1 MKIDRSR
8 RTLRALAVVAAASA
22 ALAACSSQGG
32 AANQPASNSGG
43 GGGASGGNGQKY
55 TIQMVTHEQAG
66 DTFWDK
72 IRAGAEDAAKNTGVT
87 LQYSNNENGPEQA
100 TLVQN
105 AIDAKVS
112 GIAVTLSN
120 ADAVIPV
127 AKKAAD
133 AGIPVV
139 VFNQGIDDYTQAG
152 AKMYFGSD
160 ETLAG
165 QTIGKK
171 ISSEDPGGKTLCV
184 IQAQG
189 SVALET
195 RCAGVKSGFANTENL
210 QVNGADLPSV
220 QQTLQ
225 SKLAEDPS
233 ITHIVT
239 LGAPIALAALQAQT
253 SANSTAKIITFD
265 LNQDA
270 AQAIKDGKIEFSVD
284 QQPYVQGYMAVT
296 SLYLALS
303 NGNDIGGGKPTLT
316 GPSLVDKT
324 NIDQILPYTAN
335 NRR

>member
-1 MKIDRSR
+1 MRSTR
-8 RTLRALAVVAAASA
+8 KSMRQLAVLAALGV

-32 AANQPASNSGG
+32 ARNQAEQA
-43 GGGASGGNGQKY
+43 GGASGGRTY
-55 TIQMVTHEQAG
+55 TIAMITHEQAG

-72 IRAGAEDAAKNTGVT
+72 IRAGAEEAARVHGIDLK
-87 LQYSNNENGPEQA
+87 YSNNEQGPEQA

-105 AIDAKVS
+105 AIDSKVD
-112 GIAVTLSN
+112 GIAVTLSS

-139 VFNQGIDDYTQAG
+139 AFNQGLDQYKQAG

-160 ETLAG
+160 EDLAG
-165 QTIGKK
+165 QSVGQRIAAEG
-171 ISSEDPGGKTLCV
+171 DGGKTLCV

-195 RCAGVKSGFANTENL
+195 RCAGVKKAYPNTENL

-220 QQTLQ
+220 QQTIGA
-225 SKLAEDPS
+225 KLSQDPS

-239 LGAPIALAALQAQT
+239 LGAPIAMAAMQAQT
-253 SANSTAKIITFD
+253 DSGNTAKLVTFD

-270 AQAIKDGKIEFSVD
+270 AKAIQDGKIDFSVD
-284 QQPYVQGYMAVT
+284 QQPYVQGYMAVEGLWFELT
-296 SLYLALS
+296 
-303 NGNDIGGGKPTLT
+303 NGNDLGGGKPVLT
-316 GPSLVDKT
+316 GPSFVDKS
-324 NIDQILPYTAN
+324 NIDQILPYTQN
-335 NRR
+335 NTR

>member
-8 RTLRALAVVAAASA
+8 RSLRVLAAVAVASF

-32 AANQPASNSGG
+32 AANQ
-43 GGGASGGNGQKY
+43 GGGAAPAAGGDTSGSNP
-55 TIQMVTHEQAG
+55 TFQMITHEQAG
-66 DTFWDK
+66 DTLWDK
-72 IRAGAEDAAKNTGVT
+72 IRAGAQDAANAHGIT

-105 AIDAKVS
+105 AIDSQVS
-112 GIAVTLSN
+112 GIAVTLSS
-120 ADAVIPV
+120 ADAVVPV
-127 AKKAAD
+127 VQKAVA
-133 AGIPVV
+133 AGIPTVA
-139 VFNQGIDDYTQAG
+139 FNQGIDQYQDAG

-160 ETLAG
+160 ELLAG
-165 QTIGKK
+165 QTVGERLTAE
-171 ISSEDPGGKTLCV
+171 SGGGKTLCI

-195 RCAGVKSGFANTENL
+195 RCQGVKATYPNTENL

-220 QQTLQ
+220 QQTIQ
-225 SKLAEDPS
+225 SKLTQDTA
-233 ITHIVT
+233 ITNIVT
-239 LGAPIALAALQAQT
+239 LGAPIATAALQAQEA
-253 SANSTAKIITFD
+253 SGNTAKLATFD
-265 LNQDA
+265 LSQEA
-270 AQAIKDGKIEFSVD
+270 AQAIKDGKIQFSVD

-296 SLYLALS
+296 SLWLNIT

-316 GPSLVDKT
+316 GPSIVDST

>member
-1 MKIDRSR
+1 
-8 RTLRALAVVAAASA
+8 VVAAASA

-32 AANQPASNSGG
+32 AQNQAPAAGG
-43 GGGASGGNGQKY
+43 GGGGGGGNGPQL
-55 TIQMVTHEQAG
+55 TIQMITHEQAG

-72 IRAGAEDAAKNTGVT
+72 IRAGAEDAARNTGVT

-105 AIDAKVS
+105 AIDARVA

-127 AKKAAD
+127 AKRAAD

-139 VFNQGIDDYTQAG
+139 VFNQGIDQYQDAG
-152 AKMYFGSD
+152 SKMYFGSD
-160 ETLAG
+160 EQLAG
-165 QTIGKK
+165 QTVGQRLA
-171 ISSEDPGGKTLCV
+171 SADPSGKTLCI

-195 RCAGVKSGFANTENL
+195 RCAGVKAAYPNTENL

-220 QQTLQ
+220 QQTIQ
-225 SKLAEDPS
+225 SKLAQDTS
-233 ITHIVT
+233 ISNIVT
-239 LGAPIALAALQAQT
+239 LGAPIALAAMQAQEAAGNT
-253 SANSTAKIITFD
+253 TAKIATFD

-270 AQAIKDGKIEFSVD
+270 AQAIKDGKIQFSVD

-296 SLYLALS
+296 SLYLNLT
-303 NGNDIGGGKPTLT
+303 NGNDIGGGKATLT
-316 GPSLVDKT
+316 GPSIVDNT

>member
-1 MKIDRSR
+1 VKIDRSR
-8 RTLRALAVVAAASA
+8 RSLRVLAVVAAASA

-32 AANQPASNSGG
+32 AQNQGG
-43 GGGASGGNGQKY
+43 GGGGGGGGGNGQTY

-72 IRAGAEDAAKNTGVT
+72 IRAGAEDAAANTGVT

-105 AIDAKVS
+105 AIDARVS
-112 GIAVTLSN
+112 GLAVTLSN

-139 VFNQGIDDYTQAG
+139 VFNQGFDDFTEAG

-160 ETLAG
+160 EQLAG
-165 QTIGKK
+165 QTVGEKLAAA
-171 ISSEDPGGKTLCV
+171 DPGGKTLCV

-195 RCAGVKSGFANTENL
+195 RCAGVKSAYSNTENI

-225 SKLAEDPS
+225 SKLAQDTS
-233 ITHIVT
+233 ITNIVT
-239 LGAPIALAALQAQT
+239 LGAPIALAALQAQEAAGT
-253 SANSTAKIITFD
+253 TAKIATFD
-265 LNQDA
+265 LNQEA
-270 AQAIKDGKIEFSVD
+270 AQAIKDGKILFSVD

-296 SLYLALS
+296 ALWLNLT

-316 GPSLVDKT
+316 GPSIVDTT

>member
-1 MKIDRSR
+1 
-8 RTLRALAVVAAASA
+8 VAAATA

-32 AANQPASNSGG
+32 AQSQGGSAPAAGG
-43 GGGASGGNGQKY
+43 GDTSGSNL
-55 TIQMVTHEQAG
+55 TFQMITHEQAG

-72 IRAGAEDAAKNTGVT
+72 IRAGAQDAAKAHGIT
-87 LQYSNNENGPEQA
+87 LQYANNEQGPEQA

-127 AKKAAD
+127 AKKASD

-139 VFNQGIDDYTQAG
+139 VFNQGIDDYTKVG

-160 ETLAG
+160 ELLAG
-165 QTIGKK
+165 QTVGQRLTQA
-171 ISSEDPGGKTLCV
+171 DPGGKTLCI
-184 IQAQG
+184 IQQQG

-195 RCAGVKSGFANTENL
+195 RCQGVKQGYANTENL

-220 QQTLQ
+220 QQTIQ
-225 SKLAEDPS
+225 SKLAEDKS
-233 ITHIVT
+233 ITNIVA
-239 LGAPIALAALQAQT
+239 LGAPIALAALQAEQ
-253 SANSTAKIITFD
+253 SAGNTAKIATFD
-265 LNQDA
+265 LNQDV
-270 AQAIKDGKIEFSVD
+270 AQAIQDDKILFSVD
-284 QQPYVQGYMAVT
+284 QQPYVQGYMSVLMLWMYIT
-296 SLYLALS
+296 

-316 GPSLVDKT
+316 GPSIVDKT
-324 NIDQILPYTAN
+324 NIGQILPYTKN

>member
-1 MKIDRSR
+1 MRIDCSR
-8 RTLRALAVVAAASA
+8 RSFRVLAAVAVASA

-32 AANQPASNSGG
+32 AANSGG
-43 GGGASGGNGQKY
+43 SSSAGSTEGQSL
-55 TIQMVTHEQAG
+55 TFAMITHEQAG
-66 DTFWDK
+66 DAFWDK
-72 IRAGAEDAAKNTGVT
+72 IRAGAQDAAKAHNID
-87 LQYSNNENGPEQA
+87 LKYSNNENGPEQA

-105 AIDAKVS
+105 AIDSKVN
-112 GIAVTLSN
+112 GIAVTLSS

-127 AKKAAD
+127 TQKAVA

-139 VFNQGIDDYTQAG
+139 AFNQGINQYKEAG

-165 QTIGKK
+165 QTAGQK
-171 ISSEDPGGKTLCV
+171 ITQEGGGKALCV

-189 SVALET
+189 SVALEA
-195 RCAGVKSGFANTENL
+195 RCAGVKQGFPNTENL

-220 QQTLQ
+220 QATIK

-239 LGAPIALAALQAQT
+239 LGAPIASAALGAQAE
-253 SANSTAKIITFD
+253 AGNTAKLITFD
-265 LNQDA
+265 LNQDV
-270 AQAIKDGKIEFSVD
+270 AQGIQDGKVEFAVD
-284 QQPYVQGYMAVT
+284 QQPYVQGYQSVLMLWMNIT
-296 SLYLALS
+296 
-303 NGNDIGGGKPTLT
+303 NGNDLGGGKPVLT

-324 NIDQILPYTAN
+324 NIAQILPYTKN

>member
-8 RTLRALAVVAAASA
+8 RSLRALAAVGVASV

-32 AANQPASNSGG
+32 AQGQSGG
-43 GGGASGGNGQKY
+43 SSSSGGNTSGSNL
-55 TIQMVTHEQAG
+55 TIQMITHEQAG

-72 IRAGAEDAAKNTGVT
+72 IRAGAEDAAKAHGIK
-87 LQYSNNENGPEQA
+87 LQYSNNQNGPEQA

-105 AIDAKVS
+105 AIDSKVS

-127 AKKAAD
+127 VQKAAA

-139 VFNQGIDDYTQAG
+139 AFNQGIDDWKKAG

-165 QTIGKK
+165 KTIGLKLALQ
-171 ISSEDPGGKTLCV
+171 DPGGKTLCI

-189 SVALET
+189 SVALEA
-195 RCAGVKSGFANTENL
+195 RCAGVKQGYASTENL

-233 ITHIVT
+233 ITNIVT
-239 LGAPIALAALQAQT
+239 LGAPIALAAIQAQGA
-253 SANSTAKIITFD
+253 SNNTAKVYTFD

-270 AQAIKDGKIEFSVD
+270 AQAIKDGKIAFAVD
-284 QQPYVQGYMAVT
+284 QQPYVQGYQSVLMLWMNIT
-296 SLYLALS
+296 
-303 NGNDIGGGKPTLT
+303 NGNDIGGGKAVLT
-316 GPSLVDKT
+316 GPSLVDKS
-324 NIDQILPYTAN
+324 NIAQILPYTAN

>member
-1 MKIDRSR
+1 MGR
-8 RTLRALAVVAAASA
+8 RLAVAGVLTV

-32 AANQPASNSGG
+32 AQNQPATSGG
-43 GGGASGGNGQKY
+43 GGGTAVTGGKTY
-55 TIQMVTHEQAG
+55 TIAMITHEQAG

-72 IRAGAEDAAKNTGVT
+72 IRAGAQDAAKSHGIN
-87 LQYSNNENGPEQA
+87 LKYSNNENGPEQA

-105 AIDAKVS
+105 AIDSKVD

-133 AGIPVV
+133 AKIPVV
-139 VFNQGIDDYTQAG
+139 VFNQGFDDYVKAG

-160 ETLAG
+160 EDLAG

-171 ISSEDPGGKTLCV
+171 IAAAGGGKTLCI

-195 RCAGVKSGFANTENL
+195 RCAGVKKTFPNTENL

-220 QQTLQ
+220 QSTISAKLQ
-225 SKLAEDPS
+225 QDKS

-239 LGAPIALAALQAQT
+239 LGAPIALSALQSEKDAG
-253 SANSTAKIITFD
+253 STAKLITFD
-265 LNQDA
+265 LNKDA
-270 AQAIKDGKIEFSVD
+270 AQAIKDGKIEFSID
-284 QQPYVQGYMAVT
+284 QQPYVQGYMAVE
-296 SLYLALS
+296 SLWLNLT
-303 NGNDIGGGKPTLT
+303 NGNDLGGGQPVRT
-316 GPSLVDKT
+316 GPSIVDTT
-324 NIDQILPYTAN
+324 NIDQILPYTSKN
-335 NRR
+335 TR

>member
-1 MKIDRSR
+1 MASNRKIARS
-8 RTLRALAVVAAASA
+8 LGAVAVMAM

-32 AANQPASNSGG
+32 AQNQAPAAGGSGG
-43 GGGASGGNGQKY
+43 GGEVQTGGRQL
-55 TIQMVTHEQAG
+55 TIAMVTHEQAG

-72 IRAGAEDAAKNTGVT
+72 IRAGAEASAKQHGID
-87 LQYSNNENGPEQA
+87 LKYSNNEQGPEQA

-105 AIDAKVS
+105 AIDSKVD
-112 GIAVTLSN
+112 GIAVTLSS

-127 AKKAAD
+127 SKKATD

-139 VFNQGIDDYTQAG
+139 AFNQGLDQYQDAG

-160 ETLAG
+160 ELLAG
-165 QTIGKK
+165 TTIGQR
-171 ISSEDPGGKTLCV
+171 ITQEGGGKTLCI

-195 RCAGVKSGFANTENL
+195 RCQGVKQGFGNTENL

-220 QQTLQ
+220 QQTIGA
-225 SKLAEDPS
+225 KLAEDPS

-239 LGAPIALAALQAQT
+239 LGAPIALAAIQAQADAGQT
-253 SANSTAKIITFD
+253 KKTITFD

-270 AQAIKDGKIEFSVD
+270 AKAIQEGKIEFSVD
-284 QQPYVQGYMAVT
+284 QQPFVQGYLAID
-296 SLYLALS
+296 SLWLNLT
-303 NGNDIGGGKPTLT
+303 NGNDIGGGKPVLT
-316 GPSLVDKT
+316 GPSIVDKS

-335 NRR
+335 NTR

>member
-1 MKIDRSR
+1 MRIDRSR
-8 RTLRALAVVAAASA
+8 RTLRVLAVVAAASA
-22 ALAACSSQGG
+22 VLAACSSQGG
-32 AANQPASNSGG
+32 AANQAPAAGG
-43 GGGASGGNGQKY
+43 GGGGGNPGGQQY
-55 TIQMVTHEQAG
+55 VIQMITHEQAG

-72 IRAGAEDAAKNTGVT
+72 IRAGAEDAARNTGVT

-105 AIDAKVS
+105 AIDARVA

-133 AGIPVV
+133 AGVPVV
-139 VFNQGIDDYTQAG
+139 VFNQGIDQYQDAG

-160 ETLAG
+160 EQLAG
-165 QTIGKK
+165 QTVGQRLAQG
-171 ISSEDPGGKTLCV
+171 DPGGKTLCI

-195 RCAGVKSGFANTENL
+195 RCAGVKSAYSNTENL

-220 QQTLQ
+220 QQTIQ
-225 SKLAEDPS
+225 SKLAQDTS
-233 ITHIVT
+233 ITNIVT
-239 LGAPIALAALQAQT
+239 LGAPIALAAQQAQAAAGT
-253 SANSTAKIITFD
+253 TAKIATFD
-265 LNQDA
+265 LNQEA
-270 AQAIKDGKIEFSVD
+270 AQAIKDGTILFSVD

-296 SLYLALS
+296 SLYLNLS

-316 GPSLVDKT
+316 GPSIVDTT